1 MTCSDPGE
9 GEWNRAKRGVC
20 EGRGEEADYDPQAFG
35 EGYWGVG
42 DRDELMV
49 LVCCTMD
56 ERWRVCERKMG
67 IER

>member
-42 DRDELMV
+42 DRDELRM
-49 LVCCTMD
+49 LVC
-56 ERWRVCERKMG
+56 
-67 IER
+67 